1 MSDIFRDMKLL
12 ALSEKTGYNIVQQ
25 NGQRKYGPPPGWVG
39 PPPPKGSEIF
49 IGKLPRDVYE
59 HELVPLCEQFG
70 KIYELRLMMDY
81 NGENRGYAFV
91 TYTNNEDASK
101 AIKGLDDYEIR
112 PNRHI
117 GVCKSIDN
125 CRLFI
130 GGIPKDKNKDE
141 IMNEISKF
149 TEGVSKVIL
158 YSSILDKTKNR
169 GFAFVEYESH
179 RAAAMAR
186 RKLIANSVKLFDHE
200 IAVDWAQPEAQVED
214 ETMRRFLRS
223 TQQRLVLPNTVVK
236 VLYVRNLAPI
246 TTEEQLLLLFSMGGA
261 LRVERVKKMRD
272 FAFIHYSKR
281 EDAESALQKFDG
293 VTVDGCAL
301 EVTWAKPPETQKT
314 RSPTDKRD
322 TLANLYRHLG
332 YDNFDHSFDFS
343 LLQNA
348 GSGFPMFS
356 KGNTRSRL
364 SIPTFPNLK
373 NSFTIT
379 RPIQLLNYICL
390 ENGWGEPEYHVSCIE
405 SEPSELFFVC
415 WVLIP
420 GFPSQHQK
428 FMSDKV
434 SKSPE
439 EARYCAASYV
449 LKKLNIT
456 DIEGPVVSPPPSMSN
471 SNSYTN
477 FCKNMA
483 STNSGLGL
491 TKSGFCSSPKTVPAT
506 KCLKSQFQ
514 MPYCFGERGQGDIGN
529 FMSSSPTMD
538 GCTFDD
544 LDSASS
550 LLDPNTPI
558 EPNSILGLIASMAAA
573 STNNEMPMYN
583 KPKL

>member
-12 ALSEKTGYNIVQQ
+12 ALTQKTGYNIMQQ
-25 NGQRKYGPPPGWVG
+25 NGQRKYGPPPGWIG

-59 HELVPLCEQFG
+59 YELVPLCEQFG

-101 AIKGLDDYEIR
+101 AIKGLDDFEIR

-117 GVCKSIDN
+117 GVCKSVDN

-158 YSSILDKTKNR
+158 YSSILDKAKNR

-214 ETMRRFLRS
+214 ETMRR
-223 TQQRLVLPNTVVK
+223 VK
-236 VLYVRNLAPI
+236 VLYVRNLAPV
-246 TTEEQLLLLFSMGGA
+246 TTEDQLLLLFSMGGA

-272 FAFIHYSKR
+272 FAFVHYNKR
-281 EDAESALQKFDG
+281 EDAENALGKFDG
-293 VTVDGCAL
+293 VTVDGCTL
-301 EVTWAKPPETQKT
+301 EVTWAKPPETQKQ
-314 RSPTDKRD
+314 RSSIDKRD
-322 TLANLYRHLG
+322 ALSNLYRHIN
-332 YDNFDHSFDFS
+332 YDGLENNFDFN

-348 GSGFPMFS
+348 GFSMFPR
-356 KGNTRSRL
+356 GNVRSRL
-364 SIPTFPNLK
+364 PVSTFPNLK
-373 NSFTIT
+373 NTFTIT

-390 ENGWGEPEYHVSCIE
+390 ENGWGEPEYHVSCLE

-415 WVLIP
+415 WVLIS
-420 GFPSQHQK
+420 GFPLQNQK
-428 FMSDKV
+428 FMSDRV
-434 SKSPE
+434 CKSPE
-439 EARYCAASYV
+439 EARYYAASYV

-456 DIEGPVVSPPPSMSN
+456 DADGPIVSPPNSLNN
-471 SNSYTN
+471 SNSFTSLPKN
-477 FCKNMA
+477 FTANNSLSLSKTANA
-483 STNSGLGL
+483 SNLN
-491 TKSGFCSSPKTVPAT
+491 FCSSPKTIPPPKPFKA
-506 KCLKSQFQ
+506 SGQ
-514 MPYCFGERGQGDIGN
+514 MPFCFGERGQGDVGN
-529 FMSSSPTMD
+529 FMMNSQAMD
-538 GCTFDD
+538 NCNFDD
-544 LDSASS
+544 LDTSS
-550 LLDPNTPI
+550 LLDPNTSI
-558 EPNSILGLIASMAAA
+558 EPNSLLGLIASMAVA
-573 STNNEMPMYN
+573 SSNTEMPMYN

>member
-1 MSDIFRDMKLL
+1 MSDIFRDMKLI
-12 ALSEKTGYNIVQQ
+12 ALSEKTGYNIIQQ

-70 KIYELRLMMDY
+70 KIYELRLMMDF

-112 PNRHI
+112 SNRHI

-214 ETMRRFLRS
+214 ETMRR
-223 TQQRLVLPNTVVK
+223 VK

-246 TTEEQLLLLFSMGGA
+246 TTEEQLHLLFSMGGA

-281 EDAESALQKFDG
+281 EDAETALQKFDG
-293 VTVDGCAL
+293 
-301 EVTWAKPPETQKT
+301 
-314 RSPTDKRD
+314 
-322 TLANLYRHLG
+322 
-332 YDNFDHSFDFS
+332 
-343 LLQNA
+343 
-348 GSGFPMFS
+348 
-356 KGNTRSRL
+356 
-364 SIPTFPNLK
+364 
-373 NSFTIT
+373 
-379 RPIQLLNYICL
+379 
-390 ENGWGEPEYHVSCIE
+390 
-405 SEPSELFFVC
+405 
-415 WVLIP
+415 
-420 GFPSQHQK
+420 
-428 FMSDKV
+428 
-434 SKSPE
+434 
-439 EARYCAASYV
+439 
-449 LKKLNIT
+449 
-456 DIEGPVVSPPPSMSN
+456 
-471 SNSYTN
+471 
-477 FCKNMA
+477 
-483 STNSGLGL
+483 
-491 TKSGFCSSPKTVPAT
+491 
-506 KCLKSQFQ
+506 
-514 MPYCFGERGQGDIGN
+514 
-529 FMSSSPTMD
+529 
-538 GCTFDD
+538 
-544 LDSASS
+544 
-550 LLDPNTPI
+550 
-558 EPNSILGLIASMAAA
+558 
-573 STNNEMPMYN
+573 
-583 KPKL
+583 

>member
-1 MSDIFRDMKLL
+1 MKLL

-214 ETMRRFLRS
+214 ETMRR
-223 TQQRLVLPNTVVK
+223 VK

-356 KGNTRSRL
+356 KGNARSRL

-491 TKSGFCSSPKTVPAT
+491 TKSANISNLGFCSSPKTVPAT

-514 MPYCFGERGQGDIGN
+514 MPYCFGERGQGDVGN